1 MSTFFAQVKFFGEIL
16 RRTPL
21 LWRERREF
29 TLQFADVAIRSLST
43 TITAG
48 IFTGAVL
55 ALQFHLQLKD
65 FGAESVLGG
74 LNTSGTIREVGPI
87 LIAFMLAGKVGAYT
101 SAELGSMKVT
111 DQIQA
116 VRCLGID
123 PITFFV
129 VPRFFAVA
137 ITAILLLVF
146 GLVISVVGGM
156 TAVWAIADIHPDQY
170 LLTISR
176 FASYSSLI
184 LAASKSMIFGILM
197 GLICCYNGFQ
207 TTGGTFG
214 VGESVRKTA
223 VQSMVAIV
231 IADFGITWVLESIF
245 RLAGIL

>member
-1 MSTFFAQVKFFGEIL
+1 MNTAIKQLAFLGEIIK
-16 RRTPL
+16 RMPL
-21 LWRERREF
+21 LWKERREF

-129 VPRFFAVA
+129 LPRFCAVA
-137 ITAILLLVF
+137 LTAVLLLIF
-146 GLVISVVGGM
+146 GLVISVLGGM
-156 TAVWAIADIHPDQY
+156 TAVWAIAGVNPDQY

-176 FASYSSLI
+176 FASNTSLI
-184 LAASKSMIFGILM
+184 LATTKSVAFGILM
-197 GLICCYNGFQ
+197 GLICCYHGYQ

-231 IADFGITWVLESIF
+231 IADFAITSILETIF
-245 RLAGIL
+245 RLIGWA